1 MWSRTGL
8 DLVLDPRTRNSKPT
22 QPQRNT
28 QFFHDNKWSG
38 AQIYYSCRWWHV
50 WQNNSSWQ
58 NSKIFIQCNNSKE
71 MICQIDCNN
80 RLQPFS
86 ICGLLKML
94 SGNAELCT
102 DKQSTDNRL
111 IVFRIPFTEMSE
123 IVLGHKLKKRPD
135 HAIFWKCFIQILSNL
150 PYRIKYQD
158 LKAWNQTVTAL
169 CKMKIFLPVTSARAI
184 CLLATY
190 GDQPPHR
197 VVKWQNSAAP
207 LSLLSIPV
215 CRWEH
220 LSHTNIREAGSP

>member
-111 IVFRIPFTEMSE
+111 LFLGYLYWDVRNSPWTQAKKTSRPCYFLEVFHPNIKQSSLPYKIPR
-123 IVLGHKLKKRPD
+123 LKSLKSNCYSSLQNEDLLTRD
-135 HAIFWKCFIQILSNL
+135 ISKSNL
-150 PYRIKYQD
+150 FTCHIWRP
-158 LKAWNQTVTAL
+158 TT
-169 CKMKIFLPVTSARAI
+169 T
-184 CLLATY
+184 
-190 GDQPPHR
+190 
-197 VVKWQNSAAP
+197 
-207 LSLLSIPV
+207 
-215 CRWEH
+215 
-220 LSHTNIREAGSP
+220 